1 MIGVPAALLTFV
13 GILFFL
19 ILLALV
25 FIPNFF
31 SEKCGSHEAGYEYV
45 CKLVGRGW

>member
-1 MIGVPAALLTFV
+1 MGIPSVILTFI
-13 GILFFL
+13 GIIIFL

-31 SEKCGSHEAGYEYV
+31 SSKCGSHEAGYEYV
-45 CKLVGRGW
+45 CKLMGRGW